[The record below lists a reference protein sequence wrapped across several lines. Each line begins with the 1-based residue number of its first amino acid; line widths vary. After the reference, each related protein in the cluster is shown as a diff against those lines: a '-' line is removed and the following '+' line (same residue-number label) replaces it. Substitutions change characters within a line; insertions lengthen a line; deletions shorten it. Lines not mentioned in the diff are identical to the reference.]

1 MQIKTFNNTASI
13 QKLIRRHGIDRNASR
28 VFSYYYVFINSQQ
41 SLFFGPIIREVFIR
55 KTISIIGKENHSIF
69 IYLACFSI
77 N

>member
-13 QKLIRRHGIDRNASR
+13 LKLIRRHGIDRKYAC